1 MEDNESESIVTSLKK
16 EIRKRSFVC
25 HVIQSM
31 ALTYFLIFALLF
43 LAGLLFSNTVADAL
57 RPYYGAGFDMR
68 SHYNWFIITG
78 TVLFMMSSA
87 GIIIFMLKQKI
98 GFYLF
103 LISCV
108 ITLILDLSFLHF
120 DWLRYLIQSG
130 FIFLLGIAHFSGK
143 CYR

>member
-1 MEDNESESIVTSLKK
+1 MAENESESIVTSLKK
-16 EIRKRSFVC
+16 EIRKRSFIC

-31 ALTYFLIFALLF
+31 ALTYFLILALLF
-43 LAGLLFSNTVADAL
+43 LAGLLFSDTLANAL
-57 RPYYGAGFDMR
+57 QPYYGAGFDIK
-68 SHYNWFIITG
+68 SHFKWFIVSG
-78 TVLFMMSSA
+78 TVLFMMTSA
-87 GIIIFMLKQKI
+87 GIIFFMLKRKI

-103 LISCV
+103 LFSCV

-130 FIFLLGIAHFSGK
+130 FIFLIGIAHFSGK